1 MNRSPGRTHPA
12 RRLVLDMG
20 GVTFLD
26 AAGVRA
32 PLRCHHA
39 AEQLGTCLEIRPA
52 GDMVRRALT
61 ICRVADLFHLTA

>member
-1 MNRSPGRTHPA
+1 
-12 RRLVLDMG
+12 MG